1 MDTLIKDIK
10 YLSFGAPT
18 KPLKKP
24 VGKKLLGKKGE
35 FPIWTLTGICNIC
48 YEPLQGNDSIRTPC
62 NHHFHK
68 NCICSWLKRKN
79 TCPSCRA
86 TIPQNLINNWCPNL
100 PIKKWTLEDLENPE
114 RRRELGIPPARAIT
128 WGSDF

>member
-1 MDTLIKDIK
+1 MFMDTLIKDIK

-18 KPLKKP
+18 KPLKKA
-24 VGKKLLGKKGE
+24 VGKKLLGKKRE
-35 FPIWTLTGICNIC
+35 VPIWALSDICNIC
-48 YEPLQGNDSIRTPC
+48 YEPLQRNDSIKTPC
-62 NHHFHK
+62 NHTFHK
-68 NCICSWLKRKN
+68 DCICSWLKRKN

-86 TIPQNLINNWCPNL
+86 TIPQNNWCPNL
-100 PIKKWTLEDLENPE
+100 PKKNWTLEDLENPQ